1 MPLPPPVASD
11 GELQGRRA
19 AVGGRNLRRAV
30 RGRQGESRMADDVTP
45 VRMLLRYWSLKVPTP
60 DGTASVSVH
69 SYKCRT
75 PAYGGTVNEEKI
87 KDAFIGVSKKKII
100 EESGGP
106 YPYVDA
112 FVGKASPET
121 FETVLALVYKYREAF
136 VTAYGKTHTE
146 PYKTC
151 AKILGADARPEWI
164 LQTFCDKYM
173 GLDCNGFVGN
183 FVAKA
188 DHALKLKANSSIQHE
203 FFHKKKSL
211 RTSADE
217 VQAKDLIIWSN
228 FQHIASIDAGLND
241 EFLVCQSTAGG
252 PQASRNSFVYHP
264 KQKLFSIEPSPVKF
278 VGKVHIVSVG
288 LS

>member
-1 MPLPPPVASD
+1 MYFERKTSMPSAT
-11 GELQGRRA
+11 GRHMELSKRMAAALRA
-19 AVGGRNLRRAV
+19 PER
-30 RGRQGESRMADDVTP
+30 ESRMADDLTP
-45 VRMLLRYWSLKVPTP
+45 LGMLLRYWNLKVPTP
-60 DGTASVSVH
+60 EGTASVMVN
-69 SYKCRT
+69 SYKCST

-100 EESGGP
+100 DEAGGANA
-106 YPYVDA
+106 YVEA

-121 FETVLALVYKYREAF
+121 FETVLALVYQYRDAF
-136 VTAYGKTHTE
+136 VSAYGKSPIE

-151 AKILGADARPEWI
+151 AKILSEDTRAERI

-188 DHALKLKANSSIQHE
+188 DHSLKLKGNSSIQYE
-203 FFHKKKSL
+203 FFPKKTVL
-211 RTSADE
+211 RASADE
-217 VQAKDLIIWSN
+217 VQPKDLIIWYN
-228 FQHIASIDAGLND
+228 FQHIASVDEGLYDN
-241 EFLVCQSTAGG
+241 FIVCQSTAGG
-252 PQASRNSFVYHP
+252 PQASRGNSFVYHP
-264 KQKLFSIEPSPVKF
+264 GEKMFSIEPSPVMF